1 MFQTKQSREGKP
13 PDQLTSQVFGISP
26 LKPTN
31 LNKVIK
37 MAGRQQKSPF
47 RPKSPDALSKLRKC
61 KTRRERQLAFLSDQI
76 EREERLGLEQAAIDA
91 ANNAAHLKVVAAE
104 VAQFWDSNWL
114 DDYYKLASVRP
125 KTPKKPRKE
134 RADLTTT
141 PEPKKQFNYASR
153 IGMDPKKFHVSHGS
167 GQLRGKLLI
176 SKPEHE
182 QKLIPGAEVEGNFI
196 LSEKF
201 ILDQKLKE

>member
-1 MFQTKQSREGKP
+1 
-13 PDQLTSQVFGISP
+13 
-26 LKPTN
+26 
-31 LNKVIK
+31 
-37 MAGRQQKSPF
+37 MAGRQPKSPF
-47 RPKSPDALSKLRKC
+47 RPKSPDALSKKLRKC
-61 KTRRERQLAFLSDQI
+61 KTRRERQLAVLSDQI
-76 EREERLGLEQAAIDA
+76 EREERLRLEQAAIDA

-114 DDYYKLASVRP
+114 DDCYKQ
-125 KTPKKPRKE
+125 PRKE

-153 IGMDPKKFHVSHGS
+153 IGMDPKKFHVTRGS

-201 ILDQKLKE
+201 ILYQKLKDLNLQDPETVEKIRQACSSPQKAEESKRDKKAKQ